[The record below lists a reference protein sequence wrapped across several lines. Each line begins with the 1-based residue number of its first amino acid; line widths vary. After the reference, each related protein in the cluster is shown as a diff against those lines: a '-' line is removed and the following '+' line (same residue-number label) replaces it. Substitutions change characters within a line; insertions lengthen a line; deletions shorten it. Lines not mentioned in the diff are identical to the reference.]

1 MSAPKITELG
11 TNSIRSLLLK
21 YALPGIIAMTA
32 SSLYNM
38 VDSIFIGHGV
48 GAMALSGLTVAKP
61 FMDICAAF
69 GSLVGV
75 GASSLVA
82 IKLGEKDY
90 RSAND
95 VLANVILL
103 NVLLGA
109 IVMAVGLFWLD
120 PILYA
125 FGASDETIVYARDYM
140 EIILWGNILTH
151 IYYGL
156 NSMLRSIGH
165 PKVSMYATILAVV
178 INIILD
184 PIFIFVLDMG
194 VRGAA
199 LATILSQVVSVVLQM
214 FIFLNPKEVIYFHRG
229 IWRLKRDI
237 TMRALGIG
245 MAPFLMHLAAC
256 FVVIVLNNQLK
267 RYGGDMAIATFGM
280 TNRFMFFFAMIIMG
294 LNQGMQPIVGY
305 NYGAQL
311 YPRMIRTLKLTI
323 ICATCVMGLLWL
335 IGLIIPEGFIRLFTH
350 DEVLIAQSIM
360 PARVMLCTMVLVGF
374 PMVVGNFYTS
384 IGMANKAI
392 FLSLTRQVIFLIP
405 CILLLPLLF
414 QWISSLASSADGLLS
429 LSPIWGV
436 WWSLPI
442 CDALAAILAAIILNR
457 DMRKFKATNNASSLT
472 TEGVQ
477 ISNSL

>member
-1 MSAPKITELG
+1 MTQSNKITELG
-11 TNSIRSLLLK
+11 TASIRSLLLK
-21 YALPGIIAMTA
+21 YAMPGIIAMTA
-32 SSLYNM
+32 MSLYNM

-69 GSLVGV
+69 GTLVGI

-95 VLANVILL
+95 VLANVVIL

-109 IVMAVGLFWLD
+109 LIMVVGLFWLD

-125 FGASDETIVYARDYM
+125 FGASDTTIVYAREYM
-140 EIILWGNILTH
+140 QVILWGNILTH

-165 PKVSMYATILAVV
+165 PRISMYATILAVV
-178 INIILD
+178 LNIILD

-199 LATILSQVVSVVLQM
+199 LATITSQLVSVIVELI
-214 FIFLNPKEVIYFHRG
+214 IFLNPKEVIYFHRG

-245 MAPFLMHLAAC
+245 TAPFLMHLAAC

-267 RYGGDMAIATFGM
+267 RYGGDMEIATFGM
-280 TNRFMFFFAMIIMG
+280 TNRFIFFFVMIVMG
-294 LNQGMQPIVGY
+294 IQQGMQPIVGY
-305 NYGAQL
+305 NYGANL
-311 YPRMIRTLKLTI
+311 YPRMLRAYKLAVY
-323 ICATCVMGLLWL
+323 CATCVMTSLFLFGQLW
-335 IGLIIPEGFIRLFTH
+335 PEGFIRLFTH
-350 DEVLIAQSIM
+350 DEVLIAQSIL
-360 PARVMLCTMVLVGF
+360 PARIMLAVMFAIGF
-374 PMVVGNFYTS
+374 PMITGNFYTS
-384 IGMANKAI
+384 IGMAPKAI
-392 FLSLTRQVIFLIP
+392 FLSLTRQVLFLIP
-405 CILLLPLLF
+405 LIIGLPLLF
-414 QWISSLASSADGLLS
+414 QSLGIA
-429 LSPIWGV
+429 PIWGV
-436 WWSLPI
+436 WWSWPI
-442 CDALAAILAAIILNR
+442 SDSLSVIISAIVINR
-457 DMRKFKATNNASSLT
+457 DMRKFKFVNP
-472 TEGVQ
+472 
-477 ISNSL
+477 

>member
-11 TNSIRSLLLK
+11 TQSIRSLLLK

-69 GSLVGV
+69 GTLVGV

-109 IVMAVGLFWLD
+109 LVMAVGLYWLD

-125 FGASDETIVYARDYM
+125 FGASDVTIAYAREYM

-165 PKVSMYATILAVV
+165 PKIAMYATILAVV
-178 INIILD
+178 VNIILD

-199 LATILSQVVSVVLQM
+199 LATMISQLVSVIIELV
-214 FIFLNPKEVIYFHRG
+214 IFLNPKEVIYFHRG

-245 MAPFLMHLAAC
+245 TAPFLMHLAAC

-267 RYGGDMAIATFGM
+267 RYGGDMAIATFGI
-280 TNRFMFFFAMIIMG
+280 TNRFMFFFSMIVMG

-305 NYGAQL
+305 NYGAKL
-311 YPRMIRTLKLTI
+311 FDRMVRALKLTAM
-323 ICATCVMGLLWL
+323 CATCVMGVLWL
-335 IGLIIPEGFIRLFTH
+335 FGLIWPEGFIRLFTH
-350 DEVLIAQSIM
+350 DELLIAQSIA
-360 PARVMLCTMVLVGF
+360 PARVMLCTMVMVGF

-384 IGMANKAI
+384 IGMSGKAI

-405 CILLLPLLF
+405 CILFMPLLF
-414 QWISSLASSADGLLS
+414 QALDFT
-429 LSPIWGV
+429 PIWGV

-442 CDALAAILAAIILNR
+442 CDALAAVLAAIILNR
-457 DMRKFKATNNASSLT
+457 DMRKFK
-472 TEGVQ
+472 
-477 ISNSL
+477 ISIDF

>member
-11 TNSIRSLLLK
+11 TASIRSLLLK
-21 YALPGIIAMTA
+21 YATPGIIAMTA
-32 SSLYNM
+32 MSLYNM

-48 GAMALSGLTVAKP
+48 GALALSGLTVAKP

-69 GSLVGV
+69 GTLVGV

-95 VLANVILL
+95 VLANVVIL

-109 IVMAVGLFWLD
+109 LVMVVGLFWLD

-125 FGASDETIVYARDYM
+125 FGASDATIAYARDYM
-140 EIILWGNILTH
+140 EIILLGNILTH

-165 PKVSMYATILAVV
+165 PRISMYATILAVALNV
-178 INIILD
+178 VLD

-199 LATILSQVVSVVLQM
+199 LATMISQLVSVVIELI
-214 FIFLNPKEVIYFHRG
+214 IFLNPKEVIYFHRG

-245 MAPFLMHLAAC
+245 MAPFLMHMAAC

-280 TNRFMFFFAMIIMG
+280 TNRFMFFFAMIVMG
-294 LNQGMQPIVGY
+294 IQQGMQPIVGY
-305 NYGAQL
+305 NYGANL
-311 YPRMIRTLKLTI
+311 YARMIRAFKLSVY
-323 ICATCVMGLLWL
+323 CATCVMGVLWL
-335 IGLIIPEGFIRLFTH
+335 FGVIWPEGFIRLFTH
-350 DEVLIAQSIM
+350 DELLIAQSVV
-360 PARVMLCTMVLVGF
+360 PARVMLCVMFAIGF
-374 PMVVGNFYTS
+374 PMITGNFYTS
-384 IGMANKAI
+384 IGMAPKAI
-392 FLSLTRQVIFLIP
+392 FLSLTRQVLFLIP
-405 CILLLPLLF
+405 LILCLPIVF
-414 QWISSLASSADGLLS
+414 ESMGWES
-429 LSPIWGV
+429 IWGV
-436 WWSLPI
+436 WWALPI
-442 CDALAAILAAIILNR
+442 SDSLSVITAAIVINR
-457 DMRKFKATNNASSLT
+457 DMRKFRAALPPQ
-472 TEGVQ
+472 G
-477 ISNSL
+477 

>member
-11 TNSIRSLLLK
+11 TQSIRSLLLK

-69 GSLVGV
+69 GTLVGV

-109 IVMAVGLFWLD
+109 LVMAVGLYWLD

-125 FGASDETIVYARDYM
+125 FGASDVTITYAREYM

-165 PKVSMYATILAVV
+165 PKIAMYATIVAVV
-178 INIILD
+178 TNIILD

-199 LATILSQVVSVVLQM
+199 LATMISQLVSVIIELV
-214 FIFLNPKEVIYFHRG
+214 IFLNPKEVIYFHRG

-245 MAPFLMHLAAC
+245 TAPFLMHMASC

-267 RYGGDMAIATFGM
+267 RYGGDMAIATFGI
-280 TNRFMFFFAMIIMG
+280 TNRFMFFFAMVVMG

-305 NYGAQL
+305 NYGAKL
-311 YPRMIRTLKLTI
+311 FDRMTRALKLTAM
-323 ICATCVMGLLWL
+323 CATCVMGVLWL
-335 IGLIIPEGFIRLFTH
+335 FGLVWPEGFIRLFTH
-350 DEVLIAQSIM
+350 DELLIAQSIA
-360 PARVMLCTMVLVGF
+360 PARVMLCTMVMVGF

-384 IGMANKAI
+384 IGMSGKAI

-414 QWISSLASSADGLLS
+414 QVLNFT
-429 LSPIWGV
+429 PIWGV

-442 CDALAAILAAIILNR
+442 CDALAAVLAAIILNR
-457 DMRKFKATNNASSLT
+457 DMRKFK
-472 TEGVQ
+472 
-477 ISNSL
+477 ISIDF

>member
-11 TNSIRSLLLK
+11 TQPVRSLLMK

-32 SSLYNM
+32 TSLYNM

-109 IVMAVGLFWLD
+109 LVMVVGLYWLD

-125 FGASDETIVYARDYM
+125 FGASDVTIAYAHDYM
-140 EIILWGNILTH
+140 EVILWANILTH

-165 PKVSMYATILAVV
+165 PKVAMYSTIVAVV
-178 INIILD
+178 ANIILD
-184 PIFIFVLDMG
+184 PIFIFALDMG

-199 LATILSQVVSVVLQM
+199 LATVLSQAIAVVGQLV
-214 FIFLNPKEVIYFHRG
+214 IFLNPKEVIYFHRG

-245 MAPFLMHLAAC
+245 TAPFLMHLAAC

-280 TNRFMFFFAMIIMG
+280 TNRFMFFFSMIVMG

-305 NYGAQL
+305 NYGAKL
-311 YPRMIRTLKLTI
+311 YDRMIRALKLTAM
-323 ICATCVMGLLWL
+323 CATCVMGLLWL
-335 IGLIIPEGFIRLFTH
+335 FGLIWPEGFIRLFTH
-350 DEVLIAQSIM
+350 DEVLIVQSIM
-360 PARVMLCTMVLVGF
+360 PARVMLCTMVMVGF

-384 IGMANKAI
+384 IGMSSKAI
-392 FLSLTRQVIFLIP
+392 LLSLTRQVIFLIP
-405 CILLLPLLF
+405 CILLLPILF
-414 QWISSLASSADGLLS
+414 QTLQLT
-429 LSPIWGV
+429 PILGV

-442 CDALAAILAAIILNR
+442 CDAMAAILAAIILNR
-457 DMRKFKATNNASSLT
+457 DIRKFKM
-472 TEGVQ
+472 
-477 ISNSL
+477 INS

>member
-11 TNSIRSLLLK
+11 TQPVRSLLMK

-32 SSLYNM
+32 TSLYNM

-109 IVMAVGLFWLD
+109 LVMVVGLYWLD

-125 FGASDETIVYARDYM
+125 FGASDVTISYARDYM
-140 EIILWGNILTH
+140 EIILWANILTH

-165 PKVSMYATILAVV
+165 PKVAMFSTIVAVV
-178 INIILD
+178 ANIILD

-199 LATILSQVVSVVLQM
+199 LATVLSQAIAVVGQM
-214 FIFLNPKEVIYFHRG
+214 VIFLNPKEVIYFHRG

-245 MAPFLMHLAAC
+245 TAPFLMHLAAC

-267 RYGGDMAIATFGM
+267 RYGGDMAIATFGI
-280 TNRFMFFFAMIIMG
+280 TNRFMFFFAMVVMG

-305 NYGAQL
+305 NYGAKL
-311 YPRMIRTLKLTI
+311 YDRMIRALKLTAM
-323 ICATCVMGLLWL
+323 CATCVMGMLWL
-335 IGLIIPEGFIRLFTH
+335 FGLIWPEGFIRLFTH
-350 DEVLIAQSIM
+350 DELLIAQSIA
-360 PARVMLCTMVLVGF
+360 PARVMLCTMVMVGF

-384 IGMANKAI
+384 IGMSGKAI
-392 FLSLTRQVIFLIP
+392 FLSLTRQVLLLIP
-405 CILLLPLLF
+405 SILLLPLLF
-414 QWISSLASSADGLLS
+414 QTVEV
-429 LSPIWGV
+429 SPIWGV

-442 CDALAAILAAIILNR
+442 CDALAAIIAAIVLNR
-457 DMRKFKATNNASSLT
+457 DMRKFS
-472 TEGVQ
+472 V
-477 ISNSL
+477 

>member
-11 TNSIRSLLLK
+11 TQSIRSLLMK

-69 GSLVGV
+69 GTLVGV

-109 IVMAVGLFWLD
+109 LVMAVGLYWLD

-125 FGASDETIVYARDYM
+125 FGASDVTITYAREYM
-140 EIILWGNILTH
+140 EIILMGNILTH

-165 PKVSMYATILAVV
+165 PKIAMYATILAVV
-178 INIILD
+178 TNIILD

-199 LATILSQVVSVVLQM
+199 LATMISQLVSVIIELV
-214 FIFLNPKEVIYFHRG
+214 IFLNPKEVIYFHRG

-245 MAPFLMHLAAC
+245 TAPFLMHMASC

-267 RYGGDMAIATFGM
+267 RYGGDMAIATLGM
-280 TNRFMFFFAMIIMG
+280 TNRFMFFFAMVVMG
-294 LNQGMQPIVGY
+294 LTQGMQPIVGY

-311 YPRMIRTLKLTI
+311 FDRMMRTLKLTVM
-323 ICATCVMGLLWL
+323 CATCVMGVLWL
-335 IGLIIPEGFIRLFTH
+335 FGLVWPEGFIRLFTH
-350 DEVLIAQSIM
+350 DEILIAQSIA
-360 PARVMLCTMVLVGF
+360 PARVMLCTMVMVGF

-384 IGMANKAI
+384 IGLSGKAI

-414 QWISSLASSADGLLS
+414 QTLNFT
-429 LSPIWGV
+429 PIWGV

-442 CDALAAILAAIILNR
+442 CDALAAVLAAIILNR
-457 DMRKFKATNNASSLT
+457 DMRKFR
-472 TEGVQ
+472 V
-477 ISNSL
+477 

>member
-11 TNSIRSLLLK
+11 TASIRSLLFK
-21 YALPGIIAMTA
+21 YATPGIIAMTA
-32 SSLYNM
+32 MSLYNM

-69 GSLVGV
+69 GTLVGV

-95 VLANVILL
+95 ILANVIIL

-109 IVMAVGLFWLD
+109 LVMAVGLFWLD

-125 FGASDETIVYARDYM
+125 FGASDATISYARDYM
-140 EIILWGNILTH
+140 EIILAGNILTH

-156 NSMLRSIGH
+156 NSMLRSVGH
-165 PKVSMYATILAVV
+165 PRISMYATILAVSLNV
-178 INIILD
+178 ILD

-199 LATILSQVVSVVLQM
+199 LATIISQLVSVVIELI
-214 FIFLNPKEVIYFHRG
+214 IFLNPKEVIHFHRG

-245 MAPFLMHLAAC
+245 TAPFLMHMAAC

-267 RYGGDMAIATFGM
+267 RYGGDLAIATFGM
-280 TNRFMFFFAMIIMG
+280 TNRFMFFFAMIVMG
-294 LNQGMQPIVGY
+294 IQQGMQPIVGY
-305 NYGAQL
+305 NYGANL
-311 YPRMIRTLKLTI
+311 HARMVRAYKLSVY
-323 ICATCVMGLLWL
+323 CATCVMGVLWL
-335 IGLIIPEGFIRLFTH
+335 FGVIWPEGFIRLFTH
-350 DEVLIAQSIM
+350 DELLIAQSIV
-360 PARVMLCTMVLVGF
+360 PARIMLCVMFAIGF
-374 PMVVGNFYTS
+374 PMITGNFYTS
-384 IGMANKAI
+384 IGMARKAI
-392 FLSLTRQVIFLIP
+392 FLSLTRQVLFLIP
-405 CILLLPLLF
+405 LIISLPYLF
-414 QWISSLASSADGLLS
+414 NSLGWE
-429 LSPIWGV
+429 PIWGV
-436 WWSLPI
+436 WWALPI
-442 CDALAAILAAIILNR
+442 SDSLSVITAAIVINH
-457 DMRKFKATNNASSLT
+457 DMRKFKR
-472 TEGVQ
+472 
-477 ISNSL
+477 

>member
-11 TNSIRSLLLK
+11 TQSIRSLLMK

-69 GSLVGV
+69 GTLVGV

-109 IVMAVGLFWLD
+109 LVMAVGLYWLD

-125 FGASDETIVYARDYM
+125 FGASDVTITYAHEYM

-165 PKVSMYATILAVV
+165 PKIAMYATIVAVV
-178 INIILD
+178 TNIILD

-199 LATILSQVVSVVLQM
+199 LATMISQLVSVIIELV
-214 FIFLNPKEVIYFHRG
+214 IFLNPKEVIYFHRG

-245 MAPFLMHLAAC
+245 TAPFLMHMASC

-267 RYGGDMAIATFGM
+267 RYGGDMAIATFGI
-280 TNRFMFFFAMIIMG
+280 TNRFMFFFAMVVMG

-305 NYGAQL
+305 NYGAKL
-311 YPRMIRTLKLTI
+311 FDRMTRALKLTAM
-323 ICATCVMGLLWL
+323 CATCVMGVLWL
-335 IGLIIPEGFIRLFTH
+335 FGLVWPEGFIRLFTH
-350 DEVLIAQSIM
+350 DELLIAQSIA
-360 PARVMLCTMVLVGF
+360 PARVMLCTMVMVGF

-384 IGMANKAI
+384 IGMSGKAI

-414 QWISSLASSADGLLS
+414 QVLNFT
-429 LSPIWGV
+429 PIWGV

-442 CDALAAILAAIILNR
+442 CDALAAVLAAIILNR
-457 DMRKFKATNNASSLT
+457 DMRKFK
-472 TEGVQ
+472 
-477 ISNSL
+477 ISIDF

>member
-11 TNSIRSLLLK
+11 TQSIRSLLLK

-69 GSLVGV
+69 GTLVGV

-109 IVMAVGLFWLD
+109 LVMAVGLYWLD

-125 FGASDETIVYARDYM
+125 FGASDVTIAYAREYM

-165 PKVSMYATILAVV
+165 PKIAMYATIVAVV
-178 INIILD
+178 TNIILD

-199 LATILSQVVSVVLQM
+199 LATMISQLVSVMIELV
-214 FIFLNPKEVIYFHRG
+214 IFLNPKEVIYFHRG

-245 MAPFLMHLAAC
+245 TAPFLMHMASC

-267 RYGGDMAIATFGM
+267 RYGGDMAIATFGI
-280 TNRFMFFFAMIIMG
+280 TNRFMFFFAMVVMG

-305 NYGAQL
+305 NYGAKL
-311 YPRMIRTLKLTI
+311 FDRMIRALKLTAM
-323 ICATCVMGLLWL
+323 CATCVMGVLWL
-335 IGLIIPEGFIRLFTH
+335 FGLIWPEGFIRLFTH
-350 DEVLIAQSIM
+350 DELLIAQSIA
-360 PARVMLCTMVLVGF
+360 PARVMLCTMVMVGF

-384 IGMANKAI
+384 IGMSGKAI

-405 CILLLPLLF
+405 CILFMPVLF
-414 QWISSLASSADGLLS
+414 QTIDVT
-429 LSPIWGV
+429 PIWGV

-442 CDALAAILAAIILNR
+442 CDALAAVLAAIILNR
-457 DMRKFKATNNASSLT
+457 DMRKFK
-472 TEGVQ
+472 
-477 ISNSL
+477 ISIEF

>member
-11 TNSIRSLLLK
+11 TASIRSLLLK
-21 YALPGIIAMTA
+21 YAMPGLIAMTA
-32 SSLYNM
+32 MSLYNM

-69 GSLVGV
+69 GTLVGV

-90 RSAND
+90 RTAND

-109 IVMAVGLFWLD
+109 LVMVVGLFFLD

-125 FGASDETIVYARDYM
+125 FGASDTTIVYAREYM
-140 EIILWGNILTH
+140 EIILLGNILTH

-165 PKVSMYATILAVV
+165 PRISMYATILAVV

-199 LATILSQVVSVVLQM
+199 LATIISQLVSVIIELI
-214 FIFLNPKEVIYFHRG
+214 IFLNPKEVIYFHRG

-237 TMRALGIG
+237 TVRALGIG
-245 MAPFLMHLAAC
+245 MAPFLMHMAAC

-280 TNRFMFFFAMIIMG
+280 TNRFMFFFAMIVMG
-294 LNQGMQPIVGY
+294 IQQGMQPIVGY
-305 NYGAQL
+305 NYGANL
-311 YPRMIRTLKLTI
+311 YPRMLRAFKLSVY
-323 ICATCVMGLLWL
+323 CATCVMGALWL
-335 IGLIIPEGFIRLFTH
+335 FGVVYPEGFIRLFTH
-350 DEVLIAQSIM
+350 DELLIAQSII
-360 PARVMLCTMVLVGF
+360 PARIMLCVMFAIGF
-374 PMVVGNFYTS
+374 PMITGNFYTS
-384 IGMANKAI
+384 IGMAPKAI
-392 FLSLTRQVIFLIP
+392 FLSLTRQVLFLIP
-405 CILLLPLLF
+405 LILCLPLLF
-414 QWISSLASSADGLLS
+414 SRLGLDS
-429 LSPIWGV
+429 IWGV
-436 WWSLPI
+436 WWALPI
-442 CDALAAILAAIILNR
+442 SDSLSVITAAILVNR
-457 DMRKFKATNNASSLT
+457 DIRKF
-472 TEGVQ
+472 
-477 ISNSL
+477 IS

>member
-1 MSAPKITELG
+1 MSVPKITELG
-11 TNSIRSLLLK
+11 TQSIRSLLMK

-69 GSLVGV
+69 GTLVGV

-109 IVMAVGLFWLD
+109 LVMAVGLYWLD

-125 FGASDETIVYARDYM
+125 FGASDVTITFAREYM

-165 PKVSMYATILAVV
+165 PKIAMYATIVAVV
-178 INIILD
+178 TNIILD

-199 LATILSQVVSVVLQM
+199 LATMISQLVSVIIELV
-214 FIFLNPKEVIYFHRG
+214 IFLNPKEVIYFHRG

-245 MAPFLMHLAAC
+245 TAPFLMHMASC

-267 RYGGDMAIATFGM
+267 RYGGDMAIATFGI
-280 TNRFMFFFAMIIMG
+280 TNRFMFFFAMVVMG

-305 NYGAQL
+305 NYGAKL
-311 YPRMIRTLKLTI
+311 FDRMTRALKLTAM
-323 ICATCVMGLLWL
+323 CATCVMGVLWL
-335 IGLIIPEGFIRLFTH
+335 FGLIWPEGFIRLFTH
-350 DEVLIAQSIM
+350 DELLIAQSIA
-360 PARVMLCTMVLVGF
+360 PARVMLCTMVMVGF

-384 IGMANKAI
+384 IGMSGKAI

-405 CILLLPLLF
+405 CILFIPVLF
-414 QWISSLASSADGLLS
+414 QTIDVT
-429 LSPIWGV
+429 PIWGV

-442 CDALAAILAAIILNR
+442 CDALAAVLAAIILNR
-457 DMRKFKATNNASSLT
+457 DMRKFK
-472 TEGVQ
+472 
-477 ISNSL
+477 ISIDF

>member
-11 TNSIRSLLLK
+11 TQPVRSLLMK

-32 SSLYNM
+32 TSLYNM

-109 IVMAVGLFWLD
+109 LVMVVGLYWLD

-125 FGASDETIVYARDYM
+125 FGASDVTISYARDYM
-140 EIILWGNILTH
+140 EIILWANILTH

-165 PKVSMYATILAVV
+165 PKVAMFSTIVAVV
-178 INIILD
+178 ANIILD
-184 PIFIFVLDMG
+184 PIFIFALDMG

-199 LATILSQVVSVVLQM
+199 LATVLSQAIAVVGQMVV
-214 FIFLNPKEVIYFHRG
+214 FLNPKEVIYFHRG

-245 MAPFLMHLAAC
+245 TAPFLMHLAAC

-267 RYGGDMAIATFGM
+267 RYGGDMAIATYGM
-280 TNRFMFFFAMIIMG
+280 TNRFMFFFAMVVMG

-305 NYGAQL
+305 NYGAKL
-311 YPRMIRTLKLTI
+311 FDRMVRALKLTAM
-323 ICATCVMGLLWL
+323 CATCVMGMLWL
-335 IGLIIPEGFIRLFTH
+335 FGLIWPEGFIRLFTH
-350 DEVLIAQSIM
+350 DELLIAQSIA
-360 PARVMLCTMVLVGF
+360 PARVMLCTMVMVGF

-384 IGMANKAI
+384 IGMSGKAI
-392 FLSLTRQVIFLIP
+392 FLSLTRQVLLLIP
-405 CILLLPLLF
+405 SILLLPLLF
-414 QWISSLASSADGLLS
+414 QTVEV
-429 LSPIWGV
+429 SPIWGV

-442 CDALAAILAAIILNR
+442 CDALAAIIAAIVLNR
-457 DMRKFKATNNASSLT
+457 DMRKFS
-472 TEGVQ
+472 V
-477 ISNSL
+477 

>member
-1 MSAPKITELG
+1 MPAPTKITELG
-11 TNSIRSLLLK
+11 TASIRSLLLK
-21 YALPGIIAMTA
+21 YATPGIIAMTA
-32 SSLYNM
+32 MSLYNM

-48 GAMALSGLTVAKP
+48 GALALSGLTVAKP

-69 GSLVGV
+69 GTLVGV

-95 VLANVILL
+95 VLANVVIL

-109 IVMAVGLFWLD
+109 LVMVVGLFWLD

-125 FGASDETIVYARDYM
+125 FGASDATIAYARDYM
-140 EIILWGNILTH
+140 EIILLGNILTH

-165 PKVSMYATILAVV
+165 PRISMYATILAVALNV
-178 INIILD
+178 VLD

-199 LATILSQVVSVVLQM
+199 LATMISQLVSVVIELI
-214 FIFLNPKEVIYFHRG
+214 IFLNPKEVIYFHRG

-245 MAPFLMHLAAC
+245 MAPFLMHMAAC

-280 TNRFMFFFAMIIMG
+280 TNRFMFFFAMIVMG
-294 LNQGMQPIVGY
+294 IQQGMQPIVGY
-305 NYGAQL
+305 NYGANL
-311 YPRMIRTLKLTI
+311 YARMIRAFKLSVY
-323 ICATCVMGLLWL
+323 CATCVMGVLWL
-335 IGLIIPEGFIRLFTH
+335 FGVIWPEGFIRLFTH
-350 DEVLIAQSIM
+350 DELLIAQSIA
-360 PARVMLCTMVLVGF
+360 PARVMLCVMFAIGF
-374 PMVVGNFYTS
+374 PMITGNFYTS
-384 IGMANKAI
+384 IGMAPKAI
-392 FLSLTRQVIFLIP
+392 FLSLTRQVLFLIP
-405 CILLLPLLF
+405 LILCLPIVF
-414 QWISSLASSADGLLS
+414 ESMGWES
-429 LSPIWGV
+429 IWGV
-436 WWSLPI
+436 WWALPI
-442 CDALAAILAAIILNR
+442 SDSLSVITAAIVINR
-457 DMRKFKATNNASSLT
+457 DMRKFKAALPLQ
-472 TEGVQ
+472 G
-477 ISNSL
+477 

>member
-11 TNSIRSLLLK
+11 TQSIRSLLMK
-21 YALPGIIAMTA
+21 YAVPGIIAMTA

-69 GSLVGV
+69 GTLVGV

-109 IVMAVGLFWLD
+109 LVMAVGLYWLD

-125 FGASDETIVYARDYM
+125 FGASDVTITYAREYM

-165 PKVSMYATILAVV
+165 PKIAMYATIVAVV
-178 INIILD
+178 TNIILD

-199 LATILSQVVSVVLQM
+199 LATMISQLVSVIIELV
-214 FIFLNPKEVIYFHRG
+214 IFLNPKEVIYFHRG

-245 MAPFLMHLAAC
+245 TAPFLMHMAAC

-267 RYGGDMAIATFGM
+267 RYGGDMAIATYGI
-280 TNRFMFFFAMIIMG
+280 TNRFMFFFAMVVMG

-305 NYGAQL
+305 NYGAKL
-311 YPRMIRTLKLTI
+311 FDRMTRALKLTAM
-323 ICATCVMGLLWL
+323 CATCVMGLLWL
-335 IGLIIPEGFIRLFTH
+335 FGLIWPEGFIRLFTH
-350 DEVLIAQSIM
+350 DELLIAQSVA
-360 PARVMLCTMVLVGF
+360 PARVMLCTMVMVGF

-384 IGMANKAI
+384 IGLSGKAI

-414 QWISSLASSADGLLS
+414 QTLNFT
-429 LSPIWGV
+429 PIWGV
-436 WWSLPI
+436 WWSLPL
-442 CDALAAILAAIILNR
+442 CDALAAVLAAIILNR
-457 DMRKFKATNNASSLT
+457 DMRKFR
-472 TEGVQ
+472 V
-477 ISNSL
+477 

>member
-11 TNSIRSLLLK
+11 TQSIRSLLMK

-69 GSLVGV
+69 GTLVGV

-109 IVMAVGLFWLD
+109 LVMVVGLYWLD

-125 FGASDETIVYARDYM
+125 FGASDVTITYAREYM

-165 PKVSMYATILAVV
+165 PKIAMYATIVAVV
-178 INIILD
+178 TNIILD

-199 LATILSQVVSVVLQM
+199 LATMISQLVSVIIELV
-214 FIFLNPKEVIYFHRG
+214 IFLNPKEVIYFHRG

-245 MAPFLMHLAAC
+245 TAPFLMHMASC

-267 RYGGDMAIATFGM
+267 RYGGDMAIATFGI
-280 TNRFMFFFAMIIMG
+280 TNRFMFFFAMVVMG

-305 NYGAQL
+305 NYGAKL
-311 YPRMIRTLKLTI
+311 FDRMTRALKLTAM
-323 ICATCVMGLLWL
+323 CATCVMGVLWL
-335 IGLIIPEGFIRLFTH
+335 FGLIWPEGFIRLFTH
-350 DEVLIAQSIM
+350 DELLIAQSIA
-360 PARVMLCTMVLVGF
+360 PARVMLCTMVMVGF

-384 IGMANKAI
+384 IGMSGKAI

-405 CILLLPLLF
+405 CILLIPVLF
-414 QWISSLASSADGLLS
+414 QTLDVT
-429 LSPIWGV
+429 PIWGV

-442 CDALAAILAAIILNR
+442 CDALAAVLAAIILNR
-457 DMRKFKATNNASSLT
+457 DMRKFK
-472 TEGVQ
+472 
-477 ISNSL
+477 ISIDF

>member
-11 TNSIRSLLLK
+11 TQPVRSLLMK

-32 SSLYNM
+32 TSLYNM

-109 IVMAVGLFWLD
+109 LVMVVGLYWLD

-125 FGASDETIVYARDYM
+125 FGASDVTISYARDYM
-140 EIILWGNILTH
+140 EIILWANILTH

-165 PKVSMYATILAVV
+165 PKVAMFSTIVAVV
-178 INIILD
+178 ANIILD
-184 PIFIFVLDMG
+184 PIFIFALDMG

-199 LATILSQVVSVVLQM
+199 LATVLSQAIAVVGQMVV
-214 FIFLNPKEVIYFHRG
+214 FLNPKEVIYFHRG

-245 MAPFLMHLAAC
+245 TAPFLMHLAAC

-267 RYGGDMAIATFGM
+267 RYGGDMAIATFGI
-280 TNRFMFFFAMIIMG
+280 TNRFMFFFSMIVMG

-305 NYGAQL
+305 NYGAKL
-311 YPRMIRTLKLTI
+311 YDRMIRALKLTAM
-323 ICATCVMGLLWL
+323 CATCVMGMLWL
-335 IGLIIPEGFIRLFTH
+335 FGLIWPEGFIRLFTH
-350 DEVLIAQSIM
+350 DEVLVAQSIA
-360 PARVMLCTMVLVGF
+360 PARVMLCTMVMVGF

-384 IGMANKAI
+384 IGMSEKAI
-392 FLSLTRQVIFLIP
+392 FLSLTRQVLLLIP
-405 CILLLPLLF
+405 SILLLPLLF
-414 QWISSLASSADGLLS
+414 QTVEV
-429 LSPIWGV
+429 SPIWGV

-442 CDALAAILAAIILNR
+442 CDALAAIIAAIVLNR
-457 DMRKFKATNNASSLT
+457 DMRKFS
-472 TEGVQ
+472 V
-477 ISNSL
+477 

>member
-11 TNSIRSLLLK
+11 TQSIRSLLMK

-69 GSLVGV
+69 GTLVGV

-95 VLANVILL
+95 VLANVVLL

-109 IVMAVGLFWLD
+109 LVMAVGLYWLD

-125 FGASDETIVYARDYM
+125 FGASDVTIAYAREYM

-165 PKVSMYATILAVV
+165 PKIAMYATIVAVV
-178 INIILD
+178 VNIILD

-199 LATILSQVVSVVLQM
+199 LATMISQLVSVIIELVV
-214 FIFLNPKEVIYFHRG
+214 FLNPKEIIYFHRG

-245 MAPFLMHLAAC
+245 TAPFLMHMASC

-305 NYGAQL
+305 NYGAKL
-311 YPRMIRTLKLTI
+311 FDRMVRALKLTAM
-323 ICATCVMGLLWL
+323 CATCVMGVLWL
-335 IGLIIPEGFIRLFTH
+335 FGLVWPEGFIRLFTH
-350 DEVLIAQSIM
+350 DEVLIAQSIA
-360 PARVMLCTMVLVGF
+360 PARVMLCTMVMVGF

-384 IGMANKAI
+384 IGMSGKAI
-392 FLSLTRQVIFLIP
+392 FLSLTRQVLLLIP
-405 CILLLPLLF
+405 CILCLPLLF
-414 QWISSLASSADGLLS
+414 QQLNIT
-429 LSPIWGV
+429 PIWGV

-442 CDALAAILAAIILNR
+442 CDAMAAVLAAIVLNR
-457 DMRKFKATNNASSLT
+457 DMRIFR
-472 TEGVQ
+472 
-477 ISNSL
+477 

>member
-11 TNSIRSLLLK
+11 TQSIRSLLMK

-69 GSLVGV
+69 GTLVGV

-95 VLANVILL
+95 VLANVVLL

-109 IVMAVGLFWLD
+109 LVMAVGLYWLD

-125 FGASDETIVYARDYM
+125 FGASDVTIAYAREYM

-151 IYYGL
+151 ICYGL

-165 PKVSMYATILAVV
+165 PKIAMYATIVAVV
-178 INIILD
+178 VNIILD

-199 LATILSQVVSVVLQM
+199 LATMISQLVSVVIELV
-214 FIFLNPKEVIYFHRG
+214 IFLNPKEVIYFHRG

-245 MAPFLMHLAAC
+245 TAPFLMHMAAC

-305 NYGAQL
+305 NYGAKL
-311 YPRMIRTLKLTI
+311 FDRMVRALKLTAM
-323 ICATCVMGLLWL
+323 CATCVMGVLWL
-335 IGLIIPEGFIRLFTH
+335 FGLVWPEGFIRLFTH
-350 DEVLIAQSIM
+350 DEVLIAQSIA
-360 PARVMLCTMVLVGF
+360 PARVMLCTMVMVGF

-384 IGMANKAI
+384 IGMSGKAI
-392 FLSLTRQVIFLIP
+392 FLSLTRQVLLLIP
-405 CILLLPLLF
+405 CILCLPLLF
-414 QWISSLASSADGLLS
+414 QQLNIT
-429 LSPIWGV
+429 PIWGV

-442 CDALAAILAAIILNR
+442 CDAMAAVLAAIVLNR
-457 DMRKFKATNNASSLT
+457 DMRIFR
-472 TEGVQ
+472 Q
-477 ISNSL
+477 Y

>member
-1 MSAPKITELG
+1 MSATKITELG
-11 TNSIRSLLLK
+11 TQPIRSLLVK

-69 GSLVGV
+69 GTLVGV

-95 VLANVILL
+95 VLANVVIL

-109 IVMAVGLFWLD
+109 LVMVVGLYWLD
-120 PILYA
+120 PILNA
-125 FGASDETIVYARDYM
+125 FGASEVTIAYARDYM
-140 EIILWGNILTH
+140 EIILLGNIITH

-165 PKVSMYATILAVV
+165 PRISMYATILAVV
-178 INIILD
+178 LNVILD

-199 LATILSQVVSVVLQM
+199 LATIISQIVSVIVELI
-214 FIFLNPKEVIYFHRG
+214 IFLNPKEVIYFHRG

-245 MAPFLMHLAAC
+245 LAPFLMHLAAC

-267 RYGGDMAIATFGM
+267 RYGGDMAIATYGM

-305 NYGAQL
+305 NYGAKL
-311 YPRMIRTLKLTI
+311 YTRMIRTLKLTI
-323 ICATCVMGLLWL
+323 ICATCVMGVLWL
-335 IGLIIPEGFIRLFTH
+335 IGLGFPEGFIRLFTH
-350 DEVLIAQSIM
+350 DEMLIDQSIM
-360 PARVMLCTMVLVGF
+360 PARVMLCTMVMVGF

-384 IGMANKAI
+384 IGLANKAI
-392 FLSLTRQVIFLIP
+392 FLSLTRQVILLIP
-405 CILLLPLLF
+405 CILCLPLLF
-414 QWISSLASSADGLLS
+414 QQLNLT
-429 LSPIWGV
+429 PIWGV
-436 WWSLPI
+436 WWSMPI
-442 CDALAAILAAIILNR
+442 CDAMAAFLAAIILNR
-457 DMRKFKATNNASSLT
+457 DMRKLKTTNL
-472 TEGVQ
+472 
-477 ISNSL
+477 

>member
-11 TNSIRSLLLK
+11 TQSIRSLLMK

-69 GSLVGV
+69 GTLVGV

-109 IVMAVGLFWLD
+109 LVMAVGLYWLD

-125 FGASDETIVYARDYM
+125 FGASDVTIIYAREYM

-165 PKVSMYATILAVV
+165 PKIAMYATIVAVV
-178 INIILD
+178 TNIILD

-199 LATILSQVVSVVLQM
+199 LATMISQLVSVIIELV
-214 FIFLNPKEVIYFHRG
+214 IFLNPKEVIYFHRG

-245 MAPFLMHLAAC
+245 TAPFLMHMAAC

-267 RYGGDMAIATFGM
+267 RYGGDMAIATYGM
-280 TNRFMFFFAMIIMG
+280 TNRFMFFFAMVVMG

-305 NYGAQL
+305 NYGAKL
-311 YPRMIRTLKLTI
+311 FDRMVRALKLTAM
-323 ICATCVMGLLWL
+323 CATCVMGVLWL
-335 IGLIIPEGFIRLFTH
+335 FGLIWPEGFISLFTH
-350 DEVLIAQSIM
+350 DELLIAQSVA
-360 PARVMLCTMVLVGF
+360 PARVMLCTMVMVGF

-384 IGMANKAI
+384 IGLSGKAI

-414 QWISSLASSADGLLS
+414 QTLNIT
-429 LSPIWGV
+429 PIWGV
-436 WWSLPI
+436 WWSLPL
-442 CDALAAILAAIILNR
+442 CDALAAVLAAIILNR
-457 DMRKFKATNNASSLT
+457 DMRKFR
-472 TEGVQ
+472 V
-477 ISNSL
+477 

>member
-11 TNSIRSLLLK
+11 TQSIRSLLMK

-69 GSLVGV
+69 GTLVGV

-109 IVMAVGLFWLD
+109 LVMAVGLYWLD

-125 FGASDETIVYARDYM
+125 FGASDVTITYAREYM
-140 EIILWGNILTH
+140 EIILMGNILTH

-165 PKVSMYATILAVV
+165 PKIAMYATIVAVV
-178 INIILD
+178 TNIILD

-199 LATILSQVVSVVLQM
+199 LATMISQLVSVIIELV
-214 FIFLNPKEVIYFHRG
+214 IFLNPKEVIYFHRG

-245 MAPFLMHLAAC
+245 TAPFLMHMASC

-267 RYGGDMAIATFGM
+267 RYGGDMAIATLGM
-280 TNRFMFFFAMIIMG
+280 TNRFMFFFAMVVMG
-294 LNQGMQPIVGY
+294 LTQGMQPIVGY

-311 YPRMIRTLKLTI
+311 FDRMMRTLKLTVM
-323 ICATCVMGLLWL
+323 CATCVMGVLWL
-335 IGLIIPEGFIRLFTH
+335 FGLVWPEGFIRLFTH
-350 DEVLIAQSIM
+350 DEILIAQSIA
-360 PARVMLCTMVLVGF
+360 PARVMLCTMVMVGF

-384 IGMANKAI
+384 IGLSGKAI

-414 QWISSLASSADGLLS
+414 QTLNFT
-429 LSPIWGV
+429 PIWGV

-442 CDALAAILAAIILNR
+442 CDALAAVLAAIILNR
-457 DMRKFKATNNASSLT
+457 DMREFR
-472 TEGVQ
+472 V
-477 ISNSL
+477 

>member
-11 TNSIRSLLLK
+11 TASIRSLLFK
-21 YALPGIIAMTA
+21 YATPGIIAMTA
-32 SSLYNM
+32 MSLYNM

-69 GSLVGV
+69 GTLVGV

-95 VLANVILL
+95 ILANVIIL

-109 IVMAVGLFWLD
+109 LVMAVGLFWLD

-125 FGASDETIVYARDYM
+125 FGASDATISYARDYM
-140 EIILWGNILTH
+140 EIILAGNILTH

-156 NSMLRSIGH
+156 NSMLRSVGH
-165 PKVSMYATILAVV
+165 PRISMYATILAVSLNV
-178 INIILD
+178 ILD

-199 LATILSQVVSVVLQM
+199 LATIISQLVSVVIELI
-214 FIFLNPKEVIYFHRG
+214 IFLNPKEVIHFHRG

-245 MAPFLMHLAAC
+245 TAPFLMHMAAC

-267 RYGGDMAIATFGM
+267 RYGGDLAIATFGM
-280 TNRFMFFFAMIIMG
+280 TNRFMFFFAMIVMG
-294 LNQGMQPIVGY
+294 IQQGMQPIVGY
-305 NYGAQL
+305 NYGANL
-311 YPRMIRTLKLTI
+311 HARMVRAYKLSVY
-323 ICATCVMGLLWL
+323 CATCVMGVLWL
-335 IGLIIPEGFIRLFTH
+335 FGVIWPEGFIRLFTH
-350 DEVLIAQSIM
+350 DELLIAQSIV
-360 PARVMLCTMVLVGF
+360 PARIMLCVMFAIGF
-374 PMVVGNFYTS
+374 PMITGNFYTS
-384 IGMANKAI
+384 IGMARKAI
-392 FLSLTRQVIFLIP
+392 FLSLTRQVLFLIP
-405 CILLLPLLF
+405 LIISLPYLF
-414 QWISSLASSADGLLS
+414 NSLGWE
-429 LSPIWGV
+429 PIWGV
-436 WWSLPI
+436 WWALPI
-442 CDALAAILAAIILNR
+442 SDSLSVITAAIVINR
-457 DMRKFKATNNASSLT
+457 DMRKFKR
-472 TEGVQ
+472 
-477 ISNSL
+477 

>member
-11 TNSIRSLLLK
+11 TQPIRGLLLK

-109 IVMAVGLFWLD
+109 LVMAVGLYWLE

-125 FGASDETIVYARDYM
+125 FGASDVTVAYARDYM

-165 PKVSMYATILAVV
+165 PKVAMFSTIVAVV
-178 INIILD
+178 ANIILD

-199 LATILSQVVSVVLQM
+199 LATVISQVIAVIGQLV
-214 FIFLNPKEVIYFHRG
+214 IFLNPKEVIYFHRG

-267 RYGGDMAIATFGM
+267 RYGGDMAIATFGL
-280 TNRFMFFFAMIIMG
+280 TNRFMFFFSMIVMG

-305 NYGAQL
+305 NYGAKL
-311 YPRMIRTLKLTI
+311 YPRMARALKLTAM
-323 ICATCVMGLLWL
+323 CATCVMGVLWLFGLLW
-335 IGLIIPEGFIRLFTH
+335 PEGFIRLFTH
-350 DEVLIAQSIM
+350 DEVLIAQSIV
-360 PARVMLCTMVLVGF
+360 PARVMLCTMVMVGF

-384 IGMANKAI
+384 IGMSGKAI
-392 FLSLTRQVIFLIP
+392 FLSLTRQVLFLIP
-405 CILLLPLLF
+405 CILVLPWLF
-414 QWISSLASSADGLLS
+414 QKLDIT
-429 LSPIWGV
+429 PIWGV

-442 CDALAAILAAIILNR
+442 CDALASIMAAILVNR
-457 DMRKFKATNNASSLT
+457 DIRKFMGQTS
-472 TEGVQ
+472 
-477 ISNSL
+477 

>member
-11 TNSIRSLLLK
+11 TQPVRSLLMK

-32 SSLYNM
+32 TSLYNM

-109 IVMAVGLFWLD
+109 LVMVVGLYWLD

-125 FGASDETIVYARDYM
+125 FGASDVTISYARDYM
-140 EIILWGNILTH
+140 EIILWANILTH

-165 PKVSMYATILAVV
+165 PKVAMFSTIVAVV
-178 INIILD
+178 ANIILD
-184 PIFIFVLDMG
+184 PIFIFALDMG

-199 LATILSQVVSVVLQM
+199 LATILSQAIAVVGQMVV
-214 FIFLNPKEVIYFHRG
+214 FLNPKEVIYFHRG

-245 MAPFLMHLAAC
+245 TAPFLMHLAAC

-267 RYGGDMAIATFGM
+267 RYGGDMAIATFGI
-280 TNRFMFFFAMIIMG
+280 TNRFMFFFAMVVMG

-305 NYGAQL
+305 NYGAKL
-311 YPRMIRTLKLTI
+311 YDRMIRALKLTAM
-323 ICATCVMGLLWL
+323 CATCVMGMLWL
-335 IGLIIPEGFIRLFTH
+335 FGLIWPEGFIRLFTH
-350 DEVLIAQSIM
+350 DELLIAQSIA
-360 PARVMLCTMVLVGF
+360 PARVMLCTMVMVGF

-384 IGMANKAI
+384 IGMSGKAI
-392 FLSLTRQVIFLIP
+392 FLSLTRQVLLLIP
-405 CILLLPLLF
+405 SILLLPLLF
-414 QWISSLASSADGLLS
+414 QAVEV
-429 LSPIWGV
+429 SPIWGV
-436 WWSLPI
+436 WWGLPI
-442 CDALAAILAAIILNR
+442 CDAMAAIIAAIVLNR
-457 DMRKFKATNNASSLT
+457 DMRKFWK
-472 TEGVQ
+472 EIKG
-477 ISNSL
+477 

>member
-11 TNSIRSLLLK
+11 TQPVRSLLMK

-32 SSLYNM
+32 TSLYNM

-109 IVMAVGLFWLD
+109 LVMVVGLYWLD

-125 FGASDETIVYARDYM
+125 FGASDVTISYARDYM
-140 EIILWGNILTH
+140 EIILWANILTH

-165 PKVSMYATILAVV
+165 PKVAMFSTIVAVV
-178 INIILD
+178 ANIILD
-184 PIFIFVLDMG
+184 PIFIFALDMG

-199 LATILSQVVSVVLQM
+199 LATILSQAIAVVGQMVV
-214 FIFLNPKEVIYFHRG
+214 FLNPKEVIYFHRG

-245 MAPFLMHLAAC
+245 TAPVLMHLAAC

-267 RYGGDMAIATFGM
+267 RYGGDMAIATFGI
-280 TNRFMFFFAMIIMG
+280 TNRFMFFFSMIVMG

-305 NYGAQL
+305 NYGAKL
-311 YPRMIRTLKLTI
+311 YDRMIRTLKLTAM
-323 ICATCVMGLLWL
+323 CATCVMGMLWL
-335 IGLIIPEGFIRLFTH
+335 FGLIWPEGFIRLFTH
-350 DEVLIAQSIM
+350 DELLIAQSIA
-360 PARVMLCTMVLVGF
+360 PARVMLCTMVMVGF

-384 IGMANKAI
+384 IGMSGKAI
-392 FLSLTRQVIFLIP
+392 FLSLTRQVLLLIP
-405 CILLLPLLF
+405 SILLLPLLF
-414 QWISSLASSADGLLS
+414 QTVAV
-429 LSPIWGV
+429 SPIWGV

-442 CDALAAILAAIILNR
+442 CDALAAVLAAIILNR
-457 DMRKFKATNNASSLT
+457 DMRKFK
-472 TEGVQ
+472 
-477 ISNSL
+477 ISIDF